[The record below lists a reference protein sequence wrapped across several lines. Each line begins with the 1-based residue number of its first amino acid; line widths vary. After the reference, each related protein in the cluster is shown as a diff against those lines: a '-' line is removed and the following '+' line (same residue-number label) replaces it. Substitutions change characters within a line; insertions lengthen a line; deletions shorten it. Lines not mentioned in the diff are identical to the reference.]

1 MASDDALPFPHPR
14 NCPSRAKVLLHKD
27 AIKSLEQDIIDIEN
41 EINRLEQDVVNT
53 GEIARLQTRLQDLRQ
68 RKTNH
73 ASYISPLRRLPPEIL
88 GEIVYMG
95 LYNGV
100 KLSTL
105 TQICGTLRE
114 VVLGMSA
121 LWNRITLFTVRVVST
136 LRYTYPWVSR
146 FLLNKFLDA
155 QKF

>member
-1 MASDDALPFPHPR
+1 MASVPFPHPR
-14 NCPSRAKVLLHKD
+14 NCPRGAEVLLHKD
-27 AIKSLEQDIIDIEN
+27 IIKILEQDIINIEN
-41 EINRLEQDVVNT
+41 EITGLKQDVADTREVT
-53 GEIARLQTRLQDLRQ
+53 RLQTRLQDLRQ